1 MSSPS
6 PDNND
11 SVWTR
16 MKRDWNAMM
25 STLSAEWNELMY
37 RLNAP
42 NRWNRELVRESNEV
56 TDFYLT
62 AEQHERLK
70 TMKQYEQSLYKTGW
84 VFRAMFERLRPE
96 RRVLAMAGVFL
107 QFFANENNSNS
118 LIGALFLVLVI
129 MLELKDKLMAHD
141 ELAAGRKIQQSL
153 MPARSPSVEGWDL
166 WLYTRSANEVC
177 GDLIDFLQTEK
188 ERFTVTMA
196 DVSGK
201 GLHAALITAKL
212 QATIRALSGEI
223 RTLPELISRINTI
236 VHRDSPSHI
245 FASLV
250 HAEVSE
256 RDGSI
261 RYVNAG
267 HYPALIVR
275 SGGLEECPKGDP
287 ALGLARTVE
296 YTEQTAHLRSGE
308 LFVLYSDGL
317 TEAQDPH
324 GEFFGKERLT
334 AMLAAASV
342 TAEQTGNTILR
353 ELDRFCGMAA
363 ASDDL
368 SLIIL
373 RRTETSTV

>member
-1 MSSPS
+1 MSSTAPH
-6 PDNND
+6 NNE
-11 SVWTR
+11 SFWSR
-16 MKRDWNAMM
+16 MKQDWHSITA
-25 STLSAEWNELMY
+25 TVRTEWNELME
-37 RLNAP
+37 RLNGS
-42 NRWNRELVRESNEV
+42 NRWNRALVRESNEV

-70 TMKQYEQSLYKTGW
+70 SMKQYEQVLYKTGW

-96 RRVLAMAGVFL
+96 RRLLAMAGVFL
-107 QFFANENNSNS
+107 QFFADQNNNNS

-153 MPARSPSVEGWDL
+153 MPARSPSVPGWDL
-166 WLYTRSANEVC
+166 WLFTRSANEVC
-177 GDLIDFLQTEK
+177 GDLIDYLPE
-188 ERFTVTMA
+188 ENGHFTVTMA

-212 QATIRALSGEI
+212 QATIRALAGEI
-223 RTLPELISRINTI
+223 HTLPELITRINAI

-256 RDGSI
+256 QDGSI

-267 HYPALIVR
+267 HYPPLIVR
-275 SGGLEECPKGDP
+275 NGTVEECPKGDP
-287 ALGLARTVE
+287 AIGLARSVAF
-296 YTEQTAHLRSGE
+296 TEHSVQLRVGE
-308 LFVLYSDGL
+308 WFVLYSDGL
-317 TEAQDPH
+317 TEAQNTH

-334 AMLAAASV
+334 ALL
-342 TAEQTGNTILR
+342 TAPSLSTEQTGNTILR
-353 ELDRFCGMAA
+353 ELDQFCGMAP

-373 RRTETSTV
+373 RRKDSIPL